1 MVSLGIDRLLAE
13 PPDFVRDAR
22 LGLITNA
29 SGVNEDLEATL
40 DLLAA
45 HEEMDVQVAFGP
57 EHGVRGDKGAGE
69 TFSDTVDDATGI
81 PVQSLY
87 GETRRLQPEHV
98 ADLDVVLYDLQT
110 VGCRFYTY
118 LYTLAYALEGIAET
132 DTELV
137 VLDRPNPISPLAI
150 DGNRVPEEQASFV
163 SGYGLPITYR
173 MTVGELAEYFN
184 REFEMGAQ
192 LRVVELD
199 GWDHGTWHDETDL
212 HWVRPS
218 PNLPTLESALLY
230 PGTCFFEG
238 TNLSEGRGTTKPFEF
253 VGAPWIDPVE
263 FADLLNGLGV
273 PGVRFRPAY
282 VTPSFSKHEGTRTG
296 GVEIHIDNRDAL
308 SPVQVGLTILIAA
321 FQEYPETEWRMDEG
335 LGTVDRLAGGPEL
348 REAVEDAGSG
358 VDPLAV
364 CESIRDSWA
373 SDIEEFERI
382 FERYRRY

>member
-29 SGVNEDLEATL
+29 SGVNEDLETTL
-40 DLLAA
+40 DLLAG
-45 HEEMDVQVAFGP
+45 HEEMDVRVAFGP
-57 EHGVRGDKGAGE
+57 EHGVRGDKEAGVK
-69 TFSDTVDDATGI
+69 FSDTVDDATGV
-81 PVQSLY
+81 PVKSLY

-98 ADLDVVLYDLQT
+98 DDLDVVLYDLQT

-118 LYTLAYALEGIAET
+118 LYTLAYALEGVAGT

-137 VLDRPNPISPLAI
+137 VLDRPNPIAPLGV
-150 DGNRVPEEQASFV
+150 DGNRVPEKHASFV
-163 SGYGLPITYR
+163 SGYRLPITYR
-173 MTVGELAEYFN
+173 LTVGELAAYFN
-184 REFEMGAQ
+184 REFEIGAQ

-199 GWDHGTWHDETDL
+199 GWDHETWYDETGL

-218 PNLPTLESALLY
+218 PNLPTLESTLLY

-253 VGAPWIDPVE
+253 VGAPWIDPIE
-263 FADLLNGLGV
+263 FADLLDGLGV

-296 GVEIHIDNRDAL
+296 GVEIHVDDRDAL
-308 SPVQVGLTILIAA
+308 SPVQVGLTILTAA

-335 LGTVDRLAGGPEL
+335 LGTVDRLAGGPGV
-348 REAVEDAGSG
+348 RERVEDADSG
-358 VDPLAV
+358 ADPLAV
-364 CESIRDSWA
+364 CESIRDSWR
-373 SDIEEFERI
+373 SDVEAFERV